1 MKLEIPELSLVVL
14 VGTTGSGKSTFAR
27 RHFKPTEI
35 MSSDYFRGIVSDDEN
50 DQSATTDAFDVLHY
64 VAGKRLAAGRLTVI
78 DATNVQ
84 PEARRPLIAL
94 ARQYHALPVAIAL
107 DIPERICEERNA
119 TRPDRQFGPHV
130 LRRQRQS
137 LRRSLPGLRKEGFNH
152 VWVLRADEVDDAVVE
167 RVPLWNNRKDLHGP
181 FDIVGDVHG
190 CADEL
195 EALLGELG
203 YEVGA
208 RTEGNGLAAGPMYRH
223 PGGRMAVFLGDL
235 VDRGPRVLDT
245 LRIVRNMVEAG
256 AALCVMGN
264 HEQKLLRALSG
275 RNVQI
280 THGLAETLAEIDA
293 VPPDDRATLTEELKV
308 WLDARISHYVLD
320 DGRLVVAH
328 AGLKEEMHGRGS
340 GAVREFALYG
350 DTTGET
356 DEYGL
361 PVRLNWAADYR
372 GKATVVYGH
381 TAVPEADWLNNT
393 IDVDTGAVF
402 GGKLTA
408 LRYPER
414 ELVSVSAARTYYEPA
429 RPFLEPEAQAP
440 QLTAQQQHDDV
451 LDLADVLGKR
461 LVETRLAT
469 RVTIRE
475 ENAAA
480 ALEAMSRFAVDPRWL
495 VYLPP
500 TMSPTETSA
509 EEGLLEH
516 PGEAFAYYR
525 TNGVP
530 RVVIEEKHMGSRAV
544 FVVCR
549 DEDAARRAFGVS
561 DGSAGI
567 VYTRTGRRFFEDC
580 DLEAAVLDRVRQT
593 VEAGGL
599 WDELATDWLLLD
611 AELMPWSAKAQ
622 DLLRQQYAPVG
633 VAARTALGSVID
645 ALDGAAARGI
655 ETAELADRMRTR
667 LVLADR
673 YVDAYARYAWDVA
686 SIDDLRIAPFHLLA
700 SDGKVHIDRDHVW
713 HMETLAR
720 MCGQDDG
727 LLLATPFR
735 VVDVTD
741 GDDVAA
747 GIAWWEDLTSRGGEG
762 MVVKPLDFLP
772 GRGQKH
778 PVQPAVKVRGPE
790 YLRIIYG
797 PEYTLPEHL
806 ERLRERGVAGKRSLA
821 HREFALS
828 IEALERFV
836 RREPLRRVHECV
848 FGVLALESE
857 PVDPRL

>member
-1 MKLEIPELSLVVL
+1 VKLEIPELSLVVL
-14 VGTTGSGKSTFAR
+14 VGTTGSGKSTLAR
-27 RHFKPTEI
+27 THFRPTEVL
-35 MSSDYFRGIVSDDEN
+35 SSDTFRGLVADDEN
-50 DQSATTDAFDVLHY
+50 DQSATEDAFDALHY

-94 ARQYHALPVAIAL
+94 ARRYHALPVAIVL
-107 DIPERICEERNA
+107 DIPERICAERNA
-119 TRPDRQFGPHV
+119 SRPDRQFGPHV

-137 LRRSLPGLRKEGFNH
+137 LRRSLPVLRKEGFNH
-152 VWVLRADEVDDAVVE
+152 VWVLRADQVDDAEVS
-167 RVPLWNNRKDLHGP
+167 RVPLWNDRKDLHGP
-181 FDIVGDVHG
+181 FDIIGDVHG
-190 CADEL
+190 CTDEL
-195 EALLGELG
+195 ERLLGELG
-203 YEVGA
+203 YEVAA
-208 RTEGNGLAAGPMYRH
+208 RVDGNGLAAGPTYRH

-245 LRIVRNMVEAG
+245 LRIVRNMVETG
-256 AALCVMGN
+256 SALCVIGN

-293 VPPDDRATLTEELKV
+293 VPPDDRAALVEELKA

-340 GAVREFALYG
+340 RAVREFALYG

-356 DEYGL
+356 DEFGL

-372 GKATVVYGH
+372 GRATVVYGH
-381 TAVPEADWLNNT
+381 TPVPDADWLNNT

-402 GGKLTA
+402 GGKLTS

-414 ELVSVSAARTYYEPA
+414 ELVSVPATRTYYEPA

-440 QLTAQQQHDDV
+440 RLTAQQVHDDV

-461 LVETRLAT
+461 LVETRLAAK
-469 RVTIRE
+469 VTIRE

-500 TMSPTETSA
+500 TMSPTETTA

-516 PGEAFAYYR
+516 PAEAFAYYR

-544 FVVCR
+544 LVVCR
-549 DEDAARRAFGVS
+549 DGDAARRAFGVAE
-561 DGSAGI
+561 GSAGI
-567 VYTRTGRRFFEDC
+567 VYTRTGRRFFDDRE
-580 DLEAAVLDRVRQT
+580 LEADLLERMRQAVD
-593 VEAGGL
+593 AAGL
-599 WDELATDWLLLD
+599 WDELSTDWLLLD

-633 VAARTALGSVID
+633 VAARTALQSVID
-645 ALDGAAARGI
+645 ALDSAAARGI
-655 ETAELADRMRTR
+655 EAAALADRMRTR

-700 SDGKVHIDRDHVW
+700 SERRVHVDRDHVW

-720 MCGQDDG
+720 ICGHGDG

-741 GDDVAA
+741 ADDIAA
-747 GIAWWEDLTSRGGEG
+747 GIAWWEELTSRGGEG

-821 HREFALS
+821 HREFALGV
-828 IEALERFV
+828 EALERFI

>member
-14 VGTTGSGKSTFAR
+14 VGTTGSGKSTFAH

-35 MSSDYFRGIVSDDEN
+35 MSSDYFRGLVSDDEN
-50 DQSATTDAFDVLHY
+50 DQSATGDAFDVLHY

-84 PEARRPLIAL
+84 PEARRPLIEL
-94 ARQYHALPVAIAL
+94 ARRYHALPVAIAL
-107 DIPERICEERNA
+107 DVPERICEERNVS
-119 TRPDRQFGPHV
+119 RPDRQFGPHV

-152 VWVLRADEVDDAVVE
+152 VWVMRADEVDEAEVI
-167 RVPLWNNRKDLHGP
+167 RVPLWNNRKELHGP

-195 EALLGELG
+195 ESLLGELG
-203 YEVGA
+203 YEVVDQA
-208 RTEGNGLAAGPMYRH
+208 DGNGLGSGPTYRH
-223 PGGRMAVFLGDL
+223 ADGRMAVFLGDL

-245 LRIVRNMVEAG
+245 LRIVHNMVEAG

-280 THGLAETLAEIDA
+280 THGLAESLAEIDA
-293 VPPDDRATLTEELKV
+293 VPPDDRAALVEELKV
-308 WLDARISHYVLD
+308 WLDARISHYILD

-328 AGLKEEMHGRGS
+328 AGLREEMHGRGS
-340 GAVREFALYG
+340 RAVREFALYG

-381 TAVPEADWLNNT
+381 TAVPDADWLNNT

-402 GGKLTA
+402 GGKLSA

-414 ELVSVSAARTYYEPA
+414 ELVSVTAARTYYEPA

-440 QLTAQQQHDDV
+440 RLSAQQQHDDV

-461 LVETRLAT
+461 LVETRLAG

-480 ALEAMSRFAVDPRWL
+480 AIEAMSRFAIDPRWL

-516 PGEAFAYYR
+516 PAEAFAYYR
-525 TNGVP
+525 TNGIP

-544 FVVCR
+544 LAVCR
-549 DEDAARRAFGVS
+549 DEDAARRTFGVA

-567 VYTRTGRRFFEDC
+567 VYTRTGRRFFDDR
-580 DLEAAVLDRVRQT
+580 DLEVGVLDRVRRE
-593 VEAGGL
+593 VDAAGL
-599 WDELATDWLLLD
+599 WDELSTDWLLLD

-622 DLLRQQYAPVG
+622 ELLRQQYAPVG
-633 VAARTALGSVID
+633 VAARTALSSVID
-645 ALDGAAARGI
+645 ALDTAAARSI

-673 YVDAYARYAWDVA
+673 YVEAYGRYAWDVA
-686 SIDDLRIAPFHLLA
+686 SIDDLKLAPFHLLA
-700 SDGKVHIDRDHVW
+700 SEGKVHVDRDHVW

-720 MCGQDDG
+720 ICSQDDG
-727 LLLATPFR
+727 LLVATPFQ

-741 GDDVAA
+741 GDEIAA
-747 GIAWWEDLTSRGGEG
+747 GVAWWEELTSRGGEG
-762 MVVKPLDFLP
+762 MVVKPIDFLP

-821 HREFALS
+821 HREFALG
-828 IEALERFV
+828 IEGLERFI

>member
-14 VGTTGSGKSTFAR
+14 IGTTGSGKSTFAR
-27 RHFKPTEI
+27 RYFKPTEI
-35 MSSDYFRGIVSDDEN
+35 MSSDYFRGLVSDDEN
-50 DQSATTDAFDVLHY
+50 DQSATNDAFDVLHY
-64 VAGKRLAAGRLTVI
+64 VAGKRLAAARLTVI

-84 PEARRPLIAL
+84 PEARRPLIEL

-107 DIPERICEERNA
+107 DVPERICEERNA

-152 VWVLRADEVDDAVVE
+152 VWVLRADEVDEAEVT
-167 RVPLWNNRKDLHGP
+167 RVPLWNNRKELHGP
-181 FDIVGDVHG
+181 FDIIGDVHG

-195 EALLGELG
+195 EMLLGELG
-203 YEVGA
+203 YTIA
-208 RTEGNGLAAGPMYRH
+208 SRAEGNGLASGPTYAH
-223 PGGRMAVFLGDL
+223 PDGRTAVFVGDL

-256 AALCVMGN
+256 SGLCVMGN
-264 HEQKLLRALSG
+264 HEQKLLRALGG

-280 THGLAETLAEIDA
+280 THGLAETLTEIDA
-293 VPPDDRATLTEELKV
+293 VPADDRPALVEELKA

-320 DGRLVVAH
+320 DGGLVVAH

-340 GAVREFALYG
+340 RAVREFALYG

-414 ELVSVSAARTYYEPA
+414 ELASVAAARTYYEPA
-429 RPFLEPEAQAP
+429 RPFLEPEIQAP
-440 QLTAQQQHDDV
+440 RLTAQQQHDDV

-461 LVETRLAT
+461 LVDTRLAGK
-469 RVTIRE
+469 VTIRE

-480 ALEAMSRFAVDPRWL
+480 AIEAMSRFAVDPRWL

-500 TMSPTETSA
+500 TMSPTETTA
-509 EEGLLEH
+509 EDGLLEH

-525 TNGVP
+525 TNGVAK
-530 RVVIEEKHMGSRAV
+530 VVVEEKHMGSRAV
-544 FVVCR
+544 LVICR
-549 DEDAARRAFGVS
+549 DPDAALKRFGIA
-561 DGSAGI
+561 DGTAGI
-567 VYTRTGRRFFEDC
+567 VYTRTGRRFFD
-580 DLEAAVLDRVRQT
+580 DRGMEAAVLARVRT
-593 VEAGGL
+593 AIAGAKL

-622 DLLRQQYAPVG
+622 ELLRQQYAPVG
-633 VAARTALGSVID
+633 VAARTALGASIE
-645 ALDGAAARGI
+645 ALDAAAARGI
-655 ETAELADRMRTR
+655 DTAEAADRMRTR

-673 YVDAYARYAWDVA
+673 YVDAYSHYAWPVA
-686 SIDDLRIAPFHLLA
+686 SIDDLKIAPFHLLA
-700 SDGKVHIDRDHVW
+700 SEGRTHVDRDHVW
-713 HMETLAR
+713 HMDTLASVCR
-720 MCGQDDG
+720 QDDR
-727 LLLATPFR
+727 LLLATPYKI
-735 VVDVTD
+735 VDVTD
-741 GDDVAA
+741 PDDVAA
-747 GIAWWEDLTSRGGEG
+747 GVAWWEELTSRGGEG
-762 MVVKPLDFLP
+762 MVVKPLDFIP
-772 GRGQKH
+772 GWGQKR
-778 PVQPAVKVRGPE
+778 PIQPAVKCRGPE

-821 HREFALS
+821 HREFALG
-828 IEALERFV
+828 IEALERFI
-836 RREPLRRVHECV
+836 RKEPLRRIHECV

>member
-14 VGTTGSGKSTFAR
+14 IGTTGSGKSTFAR
-27 RHFKPTEI
+27 RYFKPTEI
-35 MSSDYFRGIVSDDEN
+35 MSSDYFRGLVSDDEN

-84 PEARRPLIAL
+84 PEARRPLIEL
-94 ARQYHALPVAIAL
+94 ARRNHALPVAIAL
-107 DIPERICEERNA
+107 DVPERICEERNA

-152 VWVLRADEVDDAVVE
+152 VWVLRADEVDEAEVT

-181 FDIVGDVHG
+181 FDIIGDVHG

-195 EALLGELG
+195 EVLLGELG
-203 YEVGA
+203 YTIA
-208 RTEGNGLAAGPMYRH
+208 SRAEGNGLGSGPTYAH
-223 PGGRMAVFLGDL
+223 PDGRTAVFVGDL

-245 LRIVRNMVEAG
+245 LRIARNMVEAG
-256 AALCVMGN
+256 SGLCVMGN
-264 HEQKLLRALSG
+264 HEQKLLRALGG

-293 VPPDDRATLTEELKV
+293 VPRDDRPALVEELKV

-320 DGRLVVAH
+320 DGGLVVAH

-340 GAVREFALYG
+340 RAVREFALYG

-414 ELVSVSAARTYYEPA
+414 ELASVPAARTYYEPA
-429 RPFLEPEAQAP
+429 RPFLEPEIQAP
-440 QLTAQQQHDDV
+440 RLTAQQQHDDV

-461 LVETRLAT
+461 LVDTRLAGK
-469 RVTIRE
+469 VTIRD

-480 ALEAMSRFAVDPRWL
+480 AIEAMSRFAVDPRWL

-500 TMSPTETSA
+500 TMSPTETTA
-509 EEGLLEH
+509 EDGLLEH

-525 TNGVP
+525 TNGVAK
-530 RVVIEEKHMGSRAV
+530 VVVEEKHMGSRAV
-544 FVVCR
+544 LVICR
-549 DEDAARRAFGVS
+549 DPDAALKRFGIA
-561 DGSAGI
+561 DGTAGI
-567 VYTRTGRRFFEDC
+567 VYTRTGRRFFD
-580 DLEAAVLDRVRQT
+580 DRGLEAAVLARVRT
-593 VEAGGL
+593 AIAGAKL
-599 WDELATDWLLLD
+599 WEELATDWLLLD

-622 DLLRQQYAPVG
+622 ELLRQQYAPVG
-633 VAARTALGSVID
+633 VAARTALGASIE
-645 ALDGAAARGI
+645 ALDAAAARGI
-655 ETAELADRMRTR
+655 DTAEAADRMRTR

-673 YVDAYARYAWDVA
+673 YVDAYSHYAWTVA
-686 SIDDLRIAPFHLLA
+686 SIDDLKIAPFHLLA
-700 SDGKVHIDRDHVW
+700 SEGRTHVDRDHVW
-713 HMETLAR
+713 HMDTLASVCR
-720 MCGQDDG
+720 QDDR
-727 LLLATPFR
+727 LLLATR
-735 VVDVTD
+735 YKIVDVTD
-741 GDDVAA
+741 PDDVAA
-747 GIAWWEDLTSRGGEG
+747 GVAWWEELTSRGGEG
-762 MVVKPLDFLP
+762 MVVKPLDFIP
-772 GRGQKH
+772 GRGQKR
-778 PVQPAVKVRGPE
+778 PIQPAVKCRGPE

-821 HREFALS
+821 HREFALG
-828 IEALERFV
+828 IEALERFI
-836 RREPLRRVHECV
+836 RKEPLRRIHECV